1 VSDSGEEVKSVPFAD
16 VGLVRPLDLR
26 EWRGRLAVAEGNT
39 DAQAVVLINLDSWI
53 IEETIEVPDA
63 LVELRGLLEESS
75 NGCLQLV
82 VGSRE
87 SHLVSSASAGAD
99 CIHVSVPSD
108 KQARNSTES
117 LNARERE
124 ILGMFAAGLPNK
136 VVAREL
142 SISEQTVS
150 VHARNMYRKLRVAS
164 RVQAVLLYLS
174 QSQMLT
180 SPSTTKVV

>member
-1 VSDSGEEVKSVPFAD
+1 M
-16 VGLVRPLDLR
+16 
-26 EWRGRLAVAEGNT
+26 
-39 DAQAVVLINLDSWI
+39 
-53 IEETIEVPDA
+53 
-63 LVELRGLLEESS
+63 
-75 NGCLQLV
+75 
-82 VGSRE
+82 
-87 SHLVSSASAGAD
+87 
-99 CIHVSVPSD
+99 SVPSD

-117 LNARERE
+117 LTARERE

-150 VHARNMYRKLRVAS
+150 VHARNMFRKLGVAS